1 MRVLPQYENLE
12 IAQITKEAFGGTVT
26 YHLYPVAGFPCGHCA
41 KCVPKPRRS
50 AKTGKLSNPK
60 PHPELCEGLPSVTS
74 FSGQYGGGRLYPAG
88 YRHAL
93 DAVFGAYADEEKTEV
108 KEDSWFSD
116 YLRSGFQSKTS
127 VAHNKYRHYMSPED
141 ILRFRQEVEEIP
153 TPGKV
158 SSEFGVGVHAALES
172 VLTGE
177 GEVPVKYA
185 DAVDAVMGWL
195 NKGGPDGPY
204 VVEDVE
210 VNVFH
215 PELLYAGQIDCVARC
230 GNRVIIIDWKSGRG
244 IYDSHAMQVAAYAMA
259 YEAMTGEAVAEAW
272 VVQSG
277 RHGFAAKRVRD
288 LIPAQKAFIA
298 MQEAKRNVRFID
310 WDEE

>member
-12 IAQITKEAFGGTVT
+12 ISQVTKEAFGGTVT
-26 YHLYPVAGFPCGHCA
+26 YHLYPVEGFPCGHCA

-50 AKTGKLSNPK
+50 AKTGKLSKPK

-74 FSGQYGGGRLYPAG
+74 FSGQYGGGALYPSG

-93 DAVFGAYADEEKTEV
+93 DAVFGAYTDEAKTEV

-116 YLRSGFQSKTS
+116 YLRVWSDLPDDL
-127 VAHNKYRHYMSPED
+127 VRY
-141 ILRFRQEVEEIP
+141 RQEGEEIP

-158 SSEFGVGVHAALES
+158 SSEFGAGVHAALES
-172 VLTGE
+172 VLSGE
-177 GEVPVKYA
+177 GEVPVVYA
-185 DAVDAVMGWL
+185 DAVDAVLGWL

-230 GNRVIIIDWKSGRG
+230 GNRVIIIDWKSGRD
-244 IYDSHAMQVAAYAMA
+244 IYDNHAMQVAAYAMA

-272 VVQSG
+272 VVKSG
-277 RHGFAAKRVRD
+277 KHGFAAKRVRD
-288 LIPAQKAFIA
+288 LVPAQKAFIA
-298 MQEAKRNVRFID
+298 IQEAKRNARFID
-310 WDEE
+310 WDEEKDDN

>member
-12 IAQITKEAFGGTVT
+12 ISQVTKEAFGGTVT
-26 YHLYPVAGFPCGHCA
+26 YHLYPVEGFPCGHCA

-50 AKTGKLSNPK
+50 AKTGKLAKPK

-74 FSGQYGGGRLYPAG
+74 FSGQYGGGALYPSG

-93 DAVFGAYADEEKTEV
+93 DAVFGAYTDEAKTEV

-116 YLRSGFQSKTS
+116 YLRVWSDL
-127 VAHNKYRHYMSPED
+127 PED
-141 ILRFRQEVEEIP
+141 LVKYRQEVEEIP

-158 SSEFGVGVHAALES
+158 SSEFGAGVHAALES

-177 GEVPVKYA
+177 GEVPVVYA
-185 DAVDAVMGWL
+185 DAVDAVLGWL

-230 GNRVIIIDWKSGRG
+230 GNRVIIIDWKSGRD
-244 IYDSHAMQVAAYAMA
+244 IYDNHAMQVAAYAMA

-272 VVQSG
+272 VVKSG
-277 RHGFAAKRVRD
+277 KHGFAAKRGRD
-288 LIPAQKAFIA
+288 LVPAQKAFIA
-298 MQEAKRNVRFID
+298 IQEAKRNARFID
-310 WDEE
+310 WDEEKDDN

>member
-12 IAQITKEAFGGTVT
+12 IEQITKEAFGGTVT
-26 YHLYPVAGFPCGHCA
+26 YHLYPVEGFPCGHCA
-41 KCVPKPRRS
+41 NCAPKPRKNP
-50 AKTGKLSNPK
+50 KTGKLSNPK
-60 PHPELCEGLPSVTS
+60 PKPCEGLPSVTS
-74 FSGQYGGGRLYPAG
+74 FSGQYGGGGLYPAG

-93 DAVFGAYADEEKTEV
+93 DAVFGAYADEDKTAV
-108 KEDSWFSD
+108 VEDSWMTDLVRYWVPPFQRPDTSD
-116 YLRSGFQSKTS
+116 F
-127 VAHNKYRHYMSPED
+127 V
-141 ILRFRQEVEEIP
+141 RFRQEVEEIP

-277 RHGFAAKRVRD
+277 RHGFAAKRVKD

>member
-1 MRVLPQYENLE
+1 MKMLPQYEGLKIE
-12 IAQITKEAFGGTVT
+12 QITKEAFGGTVT
-26 YHLYPVAGFPCGHCA
+26 YHLYPVEGFPCGHCSNCA
-41 KCVPKPRRS
+41 PKPRKNS
-50 AKTGKLSNPK
+50 KTGKLSKPK
-60 PHPELCEGLPSVTS
+60 PKPCEGLPSVTS
-74 FSGQYGGGRLYPAG
+74 FSGQWGGGGLYPAG

-93 DAVFGAYADEEKTEV
+93 DAVFGEYTDKLKDAVKDGGWLTDYITSTVHQLPTKYHIEEMV
-108 KEDSWFSD
+108 K
-116 YLRSGFQSKTS
+116 Y
-127 VAHNKYRHYMSPED
+127 
-141 ILRFRQEVEEIP
+141 RQEVEEIP

-195 NKGGPDGPY
+195 QKGGPDGPY

-230 GNRVIIIDWKSGRG
+230 GNRVIIIDWKSGRD
-244 IYDSHAMQVAAYAMA
+244 IYENHAMQIAAYAMA
-259 YEAMTGEAVAEAW
+259 YEAMTGEEVAEAW
-272 VVQSG
+272 VVKSG

-288 LIPAQKAFIA
+288 LAPAQKAFIA
-298 MQEAKRNVRFID
+298 IQETKRNARFID

>member
-12 IAQITKEAFGGTVT
+12 IEQITKEAFGGTVT

-50 AKTGKLSNPK
+50 AKTGKMSNPK

-74 FSGQYGGGRLYPAG
+74 FSGQYGGGGLYPAG

-108 KEDSWFSD
+108 ADGGWMSD
-116 YLRSGFQSKTS
+116 LEPAGILTTYLDDLFR
-127 VAHNKYRHYMSPED
+127 Y
-141 ILRFRQEVEEIP
+141 RQEVEEIP

-298 MQEAKRNVRFID
+298 IQEAKRNVRFID

>member
-12 IAQITKEAFGGTVT
+12 IEQITKEAFGGTVT
-26 YHLYPVAGFPCGHCA
+26 YHLYPVEGFPCGHCA
-41 KCVPKPRRS
+41 NCAPKPRKNP
-50 AKTGKLSNPK
+50 KTGKLSNPK
-60 PHPELCEGLPSVTS
+60 PKPCEGLPSVTS
-74 FSGQYGGGRLYPAG
+74 FSGQYGGGGLYPAG

-277 RHGFAAKRVRD
+277 RHGFAAKRVRN

-298 MQEAKRNVRFID
+298 IQEAKRNVRFID

>member
-12 IAQITKEAFGGTVT
+12 IEQVTKEAFGGTVT
-26 YHLYPVAGFPCGHCA
+26 YHLYPVKGFPCGHCT
-41 KCVPKPRRS
+41 KCSPKPRRS
-50 AKTGKLSNPK
+50 ATTGKLSNPK

-74 FSGQYGGGRLYPAG
+74 FSGQYGGGGLYPAG

-93 DAVFGAYADEEKTEV
+93 DAVFGAYTDGDKTEV

-127 VAHNKYRHYMSPED
+127 VAHNRYRHYMSPED

-158 SSEFGVGVHAALES
+158 SAEFGAGVHTALES

-177 GEVPVKYA
+177 GEVPVVYA
-185 DAVDAVMGWL
+185 DAVDAVLGWL

-204 VVEDVE
+204 VVEDIE

-230 GNRVIIIDWKSGRG
+230 GNRVIIIDWKSGRD
-244 IYDSHAMQVAAYAMA
+244 IYDNHAMQVAAYAMA

-272 VVQSG
+272 VVKSG
-277 RHGFAAKRVRD
+277 RHGFEAKRVRD
-288 LIPAQKAFIA
+288 LVPAQKAFIA
-298 MQEAKRNVRFID
+298 IQEAKRNARFID
-310 WDEE
+310 WDKE

>member
-1 MRVLPQYENLE
+1 MRVLSQYENLE
-12 IAQITKEAFGGTVT
+12 IEQITKEAFGGTVT

-50 AKTGKLSNPK
+50 AKTGKMSNPK

-74 FSGQYGGGRLYPAG
+74 FSGQYGGGGLYPAG

-185 DAVDAVMGWL
+185 DAVDAVLGWL

-298 MQEAKRNVRFID
+298 IQEAKRNVRFID

>member
-12 IAQITKEAFGGTVT
+12 IEQITKEAFGGTVT

-60 PHPELCEGLPSVTS
+60 PKPCEGLPSVTS
-74 FSGQYGGGRLYPAG
+74 FSGQYGGGGLYPAG

-93 DAVFGAYADEEKTEV
+93 DAVFGAYADGDKTAV
-108 KEDSWFSD
+108 VEDSWMTD
-116 YLRSGFQSKTS
+116 LVRSGFQTKTS

-141 ILRFRQEVEEIP
+141 ILCFRQEVEEIP

-185 DAVDAVMGWL
+185 DAVDAVLGWL

-298 MQEAKRNVRFID
+298 IQEAKRNVRFID

>member
-12 IAQITKEAFGGTVT
+12 IEQITKEAFGGTVT

-74 FSGQYGGGRLYPAG
+74 FSGQYGGGGLYPAG

-93 DAVFGAYADEEKTEV
+93 DAVFGAYADEAKTEV

-116 YLRSGFQSKTS
+116 YVRYWNHERSMWTS
-127 VAHNKYRHYMSPED
+127 MDFV
-141 ILRFRQEVEEIP
+141 RFRQEVEEIP

-158 SSEFGVGVHAALES
+158 SSEFGAGVHAALES

-177 GEVPVKYA
+177 GEVPVVYA
-185 DAVDAVMGWL
+185 DAVDAVLGWL

-230 GNRVIIIDWKSGRG
+230 GNRVIIIDWKSGKD
-244 IYDSHAMQVAAYAMA
+244 IYDNHAMQVAAYAMA

-272 VVQSG
+272 VVKSG
-277 RHGFAAKRVRD
+277 KHGFEAKRVRD
-288 LIPAQKAFIA
+288 LVPAQKAFIA
-298 MQEAKRNVRFID
+298 IQEAKRNARFID
-310 WDEE
+310 WDKE